1 MRRPRSRALRVLSA
15 GNRFQNFSLVTIKQM
30 VKDHTWRE
38 FERPRKDLTELLSD
52 VQRNTHRSCRLSDW
66 GVRFISG
73 FHWLLTYRWPSLL
86 FGSVPTLFRA
96 QPVQQPLGQ
105 GLFGHFSSAQPKKV
119 EPLLARLSLKCSKT
133 TARGSLIKAEPRQ
146 ENNCL

>member
-73 FHWLLTYRWPSLL
+73 FHWLFTYLPMAVPSLWVC
-86 FGSVPTLFRA
+86 SHVE
-96 QPVQQPLGQ
+96 PVQQPLGQ